1 MSFQN
6 IDLFIGKIK
15 CTCDIG
21 VYPHNHQSI
30 EQKIK
35 NEIDVSGT
43 IWILFWRQG
52 RDCGYD
58 SDRAARK
65 RMPLLFSV
73 STERRQLSLPRF
85 FRYMTIRLFS
95 DRIYRTPCAVY
106 INFVRGYGNSGMSG
120 NSGNRACR
128 RSCSCT
134 LRAPFASMGNNG
146 RRYSR

>member
-1 MSFQN
+1 M
-6 IDLFIGKIK
+6 LV
-15 CTCDIG
+15 CTLTIISQL
-21 VYPHNHQSI
+21 N
-30 EQKIK
+30 KIK
-35 NEIDVSGT
+35 NEIDVLGT

-95 DRIYRTPCAVY
+95 DKISFCLIGAVLEY
-106 INFVRGYGNSGMSG
+106 HVR
-120 NSGNRACR
+120 
-128 RSCSCT
+128 CT
-134 LRAPFASMGNNG
+134 
-146 RRYSR
+146 